1 MLRSKAL
8 PVLTLLFVLTL
19 LVPAPATRAQEQVT
33 ISFATNVVGV
43 QAELLQTI
51 VNEFMDENPDIKVEF
66 SAPGQEYENQMRV
79 MMAANDLPDV
89 FSTHGWAKIRY
100 GEFLLDLSGEEWVS
114 RIAPPMAPIVTDE
127 AGKVYVLPLDQD
139 MAMPVFNADILEEY
153 AIEVPTTW
161 DELLAACDTLVEQS
175 GGDIIPIHVGGGDG
189 WPIGHMVDLL
199 SNPLLTT
206 AEENYGAALID
217 GSFDWDN
224 FNPMGEFL
232 LELQD
237 HECFNV
243 DVITAKYSDSATAF
257 AEGRVAFGFYGPF
270 LIEEARKTNP
280 DLKAGLMPVPA
291 AVEGDT
297 PSFSGGEKTTL
308 GIWKDSDHIE
318 EARLLLNYFAQA
330 ENVARVAE
338 SNKLPAGLTDVEV
351 DLGDLGPYFA
361 MYADTRIFPYFD
373 RVYLP
378 NGMWEPLYSGAQELL
393 SGASSPEDYS
403 ELLSDEYQRLLG
415 G

>member
-1 MLRSKAL
+1 M
-8 PVLTLLFVLTL
+8 V
-19 LVPAPATRAQEQVT
+19 
-33 ISFATNVVGV
+33 
-43 QAELLQTI
+43 
-51 VNEFMDENPDIKVEF
+51 
-66 SAPGQEYENQMRV
+66 
-79 MMAANDLPDV
+79 
-89 FSTHGWAKIRY
+89 
-100 GEFLLDLSGEEWVS
+100 
-114 RIAPPMAPIVTDE
+114 PIVTDE
-127 AGKVYVLPLDQD
+127 AGKVYVLPFDQD

-153 AIEVPTTW
+153 SIEVPTTW
-161 DELLAACDTLVEQS
+161 DELLAACDTLVAES
-175 GGDIIPIHVGGGDG
+175 NGDIIPIHVGGGDG

-206 AEENYGAALID
+206 AEVNQGAALID
-217 GSFDWDN
+217 GSFDWAN

-232 LELQD
+232 LGLQD
-237 HECFNV
+237 HHCFNE
-243 DVITAKYSDSATAF
+243 DVTTAKYSDSATLF

-280 DLKAGLMPVPA
+280 DLRAGLMPVPA

-297 PSFSGGEKTTL
+297 PSFSGGEKTTI

-318 EARLLLNYFAQA
+318 EARLLLDYFAQP

-338 SNKLPAGLTDVEV
+338 SNKLPAGLTGVQV
-351 DLGDLGPYFA
+351 DLGDLGPYYEK
-361 MYADTRIFPYFD
+361 YADTRIFPYFD

-403 ELLSDEYQRLLG
+403 QLLSDEYHRLLSG

>member
-1 MLRSKAL
+1 
-8 PVLTLLFVLTL
+8 
-19 LVPAPATRAQEQVT
+19 
-33 ISFATNVVGV
+33 
-43 QAELLQTI
+43 
-51 VNEFMDENPDIKVEF
+51 
-66 SAPGQEYENQMRV
+66 
-79 MMAANDLPDV
+79 
-89 FSTHGWAKIRY
+89 
-100 GEFLLDLSGEEWVS
+100 
-114 RIAPPMAPIVTDE
+114 MAPIVTDE

-232 LELQD
+232 LELQE

-257 AEGRVAFGFYGPF
+257 AEGR
-270 LIEEARKTNP
+270 
-280 DLKAGLMPVPA
+280 
-291 AVEGDT
+291 
-297 PSFSGGEKTTL
+297 
-308 GIWKDSDHIE
+308 
-318 EARLLLNYFAQA
+318 RLLLLC
-330 ENVARVAE
+330 
-338 SNKLPAGLTDVEV
+338 SLPD
-351 DLGDLGPYFA
+351 
-361 MYADTRIFPYFD
+361 
-373 RVYLP
+373 
-378 NGMWEPLYSGAQELL
+378 
-393 SGASSPEDYS
+393 
-403 ELLSDEYQRLLG
+403 
-415 G
+415 

>member
-1 MLRSKAL
+1 ML
-8 PVLTLLFVLTL
+8 LLSLTL
-19 LVPAPATRAQEQVT
+19 LVPAPSTRAQEQVT

-51 VNEFMDENPDIKVEF
+51 VNEFMDEHPNIKVEF

-79 MMAANDLPDV
+79 MMAADDLPDV

-100 GEFLLDLSGEEWVS
+100 GEFLLDLRDQEWVS
-114 RIAPPMAPIVTDE
+114 KIAAPMLPIVTDE

-139 MAMPVFNADILEEY
+139 MAMPVFNPDILDEY
-153 AIEVPTTW
+153 GVEVPTTW
-161 DELLAACDTLVEQS
+161 DELLAACDTIVDKS
-175 GGDIIPIHVGGGDG
+175 GGDVIPIHVGGGDG

-206 AEENYGAALID
+206 AETNYGAALID
-217 GSFDWDN
+217 GSFDWRN
-224 FNPMGEFL
+224 FDRMGEFL

-237 HECFNV
+237 HGCFNV
-243 DVITAKYSDSATAF
+243 DVTTAQYNDSATAF

-280 DLKAGLMPVPA
+280 DLRAGLMPVPA
-291 AVEGDT
+291 AIEGDT

-308 GIWKDSDHIE
+308 GVWKDSKHIE
-318 EARLLLNYFAQA
+318 EALMLVDYFAQP

-338 SNKLPAGLTDVEV
+338 SNKLPAGLTGVDI
-351 DLGDLGPYFA
+351 DLGDLGPYYA
-361 MYADTRIFPYFD
+361 MYANTRIFPYFD

-393 SGASSPEDYS
+393 SGASSASDYS
-403 ELLSDEYQRLLG
+403 DLLSDEYHRLLG
-415 G
+415 S